1 MLLTISSQPIAG
13 TYQDTKG
20 RRITKLEWQ
29 EEAKSTTNWQEV
41 LSNWWQG
48 LQAQNA
54 EFLMTQDNLV
64 LETNQKVELA
74 WSTDLTKPLTNWT
87 E

>member
-1 MLLTISSQPIAG
+1 MLSTISSQPIAG
-13 TYQDTKG
+13 AYQDTKG

-29 EEAKSTTNWQEV
+29 EETKPTTNWQEI
-41 LSNWWQG
+41 LSKWWQG

-54 EFLMTQDNLV
+54 EFLMTQDNLI
-64 LETNQKVELA
+64 LEANQKVELT
-74 WSTDLTKPLTNWT
+74 WSADLTKPSTNWT

>member
-1 MLLTISSQPIAG
+1 MLSTISSQPIAG

-20 RRITKLEWQ
+20 RRIKKLEWQ
-29 EEAKSTTNWQEV
+29 EETRPTTNWQSD
-41 LSNWWQG
+41 LSKWWQG
-48 LQAQNA
+48 LQIQNG

-64 LETNQKVELA
+64 LETNQKVELT
-74 WSTDLTKPLTNWT
+74 WSADLTKSPTNWS